1 MAIQQITAGI
11 IADGSITANDI
22 AAGSITSDKLAAGAG
37 GQFIDTQSTHVMYY
51 NAQNVTSNVTVS
63 ADKNAFAA
71 GPITI
76 DAPYSVTLNAGST
89 LVIL

>member
-1 MAIQQITAGI
+1 MAIQQITSGI
-11 IADGSITANDI
+11 IASNTVVAADIADGSITAAKLVTGI
-22 AAGSITSDKLAAGAG
+22 AAQYVDSQTTAV
-37 GQFIDTQSTHVMYY
+37 FYY
-51 NAQNVTSNVTVS
+51 NGQNVTSNVTVS